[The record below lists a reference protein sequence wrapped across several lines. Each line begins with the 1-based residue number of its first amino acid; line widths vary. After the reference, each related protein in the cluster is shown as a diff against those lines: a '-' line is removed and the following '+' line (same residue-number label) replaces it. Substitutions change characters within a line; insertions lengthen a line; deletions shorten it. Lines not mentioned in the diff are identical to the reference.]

1 MACENPYALGNI
13 ALGCNCEY
21 SLGSHG
27 SASAT
32 YESMTNADIPGYAHG
47 FYSQT
52 EHEAVAELK
61 YSRTEIGYDNSLREI
76 KQAIDGAPLEAYVP
90 NSGFVE
96 DSGSGIPKT
105 GVIEPIVIKDP
116 DKKVVDEI
124 LKAQK
129 EVTGQEIIL
138 RQIEVE
144 EIIIKRRVKKKEI
157 KLKKSDISR
166 LEYEEQ

>member
-1 MACENPYALGNI
+1 MTCENPYALGNI

-21 SLGSHG
+21 NLGSHG

-52 EHEAVAELK
+52 EFEAVSELK
-61 YSRTEIGYDNSLREI
+61 YSRVDIGYDKSLREI
-76 KQAIDGAPLEAYVP
+76 KEAIDGVPLEAYVP
-90 NSGFVE
+90 RSGFVE

-116 DKKVVDEI
+116 DKRVVDEI

-129 EVTGQEIIL
+129 EVTGQELFL
-138 RQIEVE
+138 REVEIE
-144 EIIIKRRVKKKEI
+144 EIIIKRRMIRKKEI
-157 KLKKSDISR
+157 MLKKSD
-166 LEYEEQ
+166 

>member
-1 MACENPYALGNI
+1 MACENPYALGNV

-21 SLGSHG
+21 NIESHG

-32 YESMTNADIPGYAHG
+32 YDSMTNADIPAYAHG
-47 FYSQT
+47 FYSQS
-52 EHEAVAELK
+52 EFEAVSELR
-61 YSRTEIGYDNSLREI
+61 YSRTEIGYDNSLREM
-76 KQAIDGAPLEAYVP
+76 KRALDGVPLEMYTP
-90 NSGFVE
+90 SSGFVE

-129 EVTGQEIIL
+129 EVTGQEIVL
-138 RQIEVE
+138 RQVEVE
-144 EIIIKRRVKKKEI
+144 EIVIKQRRIRKREVKI
-157 KLKKSDISR
+157 KDKGEPDN
-166 LEYEEQ
+166 